1 MSMAVGSGGGQ
12 NADMN
17 VTPLI
22 DVLLVLIIIFM
33 VINPPQPKG
42 LDALVP
48 QPPPPNAPKNNTP
61 DRTIVVQLIDR
72 GPGQEPAVKINQ
84 DDTTWDNLQGRLTDI
99 FKTRAEKVMFVKG
112 DDNVPFADV
121 ANVIDI
127 AHAAGVD
134 KVGLIT
140 ATRSVLFAS
149 FWNTVRN
156 KVRNKICKCGCWESS
171 ETSCARCSPALA
183 RILVRSRGFLARRL
197 IKQ

>member
-72 GPGQEPAVKINQ
+72 GAGNEPGVKINNE
-84 DDTTWDNLQGRLTDI
+84 DTTWDSLGARLTDI

-127 AHAAGVD
+127 AHASGVD

-140 ATRSVLFAS
+140 A
-149 FWNTVRN
+149 
-156 KVRNKICKCGCWESS
+156 KIEAG
-171 ETSCARCSPALA
+171 
-183 RILVRSRGFLARRL
+183 G
-197 IKQ
+197 

>member
-1 MSMAVGSGGGQ
+1 MSMSAGSSGGQ

-22 DVLLVLIIIFM
+22 DVLLVMLIIFM
-33 VINPPQPKG
+33 VITPLSPKG

-72 GPGQEPAVKINQ
+72 GPGQEPALKINQ
-84 DDTTWDNLQGRLTDI
+84 DDVTWDNLEGRLADI
-99 FKTRAEKVMFVKG
+99 FKARAEKVMFVKG
-112 DDNVPFADV
+112 DDAVAFANV

-140 ATRSVLFAS
+140 A
-149 FWNTVRN
+149 
-156 KVRNKICKCGCWESS
+156 KIEAG
-171 ETSCARCSPALA
+171 
-183 RILVRSRGFLARRL
+183 G
-197 IKQ
+197 